1 MKNREGHL
9 IHLSIKSSLL
19 IVGLLSFLNL
29 TGCSTK
35 SSESVIIPEN
45 LFSSDPATERRSE
58 LYYRFLKGMSYLNN
72 EESERAGQEFEA
84 AVQFTEKGDELLR
97 AQLVAIK
104 IEQGDL
110 LGALKHSQRIME
122 QAPEPYDYLIH
133 AGILDSLG
141 DYTEAQK
148 YYLMVLKEKPDDV
161 ASNLYLANALYA
173 SGNPAAAESRLKKL
187 IAIEPDV
194 SVAHFY
200 LGNLAAERRDF
211 SSAVRAYE
219 KTLKIEPDNKK
230 VDLALLNA
238 QILKG
243 DISGARKRTAML
255 ADSWQEEALSLVLKA
270 TMALLEKGQS
280 QSASLFLKSFL
291 GEQAI
296 ELQELR
302 RHIGILQVQGRDF
315 TSAVFTLGLVLAK
328 DPNDAK
334 ARYFLGTTYA
344 ALGAR
349 KRAVMELQRIP
360 SSDHMYVEAQ
370 TFAAFLMK
378 QIGNLTGAQGAI
390 KAALSQMEEPDLQ
403 LQLFLVEILRAQ
415 NRHDQAVGVVSKML
429 LNDPQNPKLIFLY
442 GSVLED
448 LGKHDD
454 AVSIM
459 ESLIKIDPDHA
470 QGLNF
475 IAYNLAERGLDLER
489 AMQLSD
495 RALADYPEDGYF
507 LDTKGWIL
515 FRQGKAGEAS
525 KVLSRAVN
533 LTGDDPVIVEH
544 YAEALIAQGE
554 QERGLSVFL
563 SIVQRKLDLEN
574 EEMKALNKRAR
585 SRIKQI
591 VKTNPDLNRMLE
603 LAGYSDK

>member
-1 MKNREGHL
+1 V
-9 IHLSIKSSLL
+9 
-19 IVGLLSFLNL
+19 IVP
-29 TGCSTK
+29 
-35 SSESVIIPEN
+35 ES
-45 LFSSDPATERRSE
+45 LFSTDPMTERRAE

-72 EESERAGQEFEA
+72 EESERAGQEFET
-84 AVQFTEKGDELLR
+84 AVQLSDKGDELLR
-97 AQLVAIK
+97 AQLVSIK
-104 IEQGDL
+104 IEQADL
-110 LGALKHSQRIME
+110 LGALQHSQRIME
-122 QAPEPYDYLIH
+122 QSPQAYDYLIH

-141 DYTEAQK
+141 NYAEAQK

-173 SGNPAAAESRLKKL
+173 SGNPSGAESRLRKL
-187 IAIEPDV
+187 LAIEPEI

-200 LGNLAAERRDF
+200 LGNLAAERLDF
-211 SSAVRAYE
+211 SSAIRAYE

-243 DISGARKRTAML
+243 DISGAKKRTQLL
-255 ADSWQEEALSLVLKA
+255 AETWQEEALSLVLKA
-270 TMALLEKGQS
+270 TLALLEKGQS

-291 GEQAI
+291 GDQAI
-296 ELQELR
+296 EIQELR

-349 KRAVMELQRIP
+349 KRAVIELQKIP
-360 SSDHMYVEAQ
+360 NSDSMYIEAQ

-378 QIGNLTGAQGAI
+378 QIGNLAGAQGAL
-390 KAALSQMEEPDLQ
+390 KLALSKMEEPDLQ
-403 LQLFLVEILRAQ
+403 LQLFLVEIMRAQ
-415 NRHDQAVGVVSKML
+415 NRHDQAATIVSQML

-448 LGKHDD
+448 IGKHDE
-454 AVSIM
+454 AVSVM
-459 ESLIKIDPDHA
+459 ESLIRIDPDHA

-475 IAYNLAERGLDLER
+475 IAYNLAERGRDLDR
-489 AMQLSD
+489 AMILSE

-515 FRQGKAGEAS
+515 FRQGKAAEAS
-525 KVLSRAVN
+525 RVLSRAVN

-544 YAEALIAQGE
+544 YAEALLAQGE
-554 QERGLSVFL
+554 EERGLSVFL

-574 EEMKALNKRAR
+574 HEIKHLDKRAR
-585 SRIKQI
+585 SRIRQI
-591 VKTNPDLNRMLE
+591 VKTNPDLNKVLD
-603 LAGYSDK
+603 LAGYSIK